1 MVEEAEKEGMNTEH
15 TAGWF
20 QKIKEG
26 KKLGKDQFVICI
38 LVGALLLVITIPVSE
53 NTEKM
58 KTKSGILDSKAD
70 TIEVNN
76 STESELN
83 DVKQEKIEDA
93 EEYER
98 YIENKLEQAIAVME
112 GAGKVKVMVTV
123 STSRELVVAKDASSV
138 NNDTSEQDSAGGS
151 RTVKDEEKGEETI
164 YRKESDGSSSPYVV
178 KTRQPL
184 IEGVVVV
191 AQGGDRADVK
201 RDITEAVVALF
212 NIEPNKIKV
221 VKMKSE

>member
-15 TAGWF
+15 TARWF

>member
-15 TAGWF
+15 TARWF

-201 RDITEAVVALF
+201 RDITEAVMALF